1 MSSDFSKS
9 SLRAL
14 YAVVLAAISTT
25 SAYAQL
31 LDPAKPQQKPQDTTG
46 ALAGYD
52 MLGVK
57 LGMSEADAVAAIKKR
72 FPDGSPDAM
81 GRPMKIKQ
89 SDYMLVNPTN
99 RQPVRAG
106 VKFELR
112 PEQKSNYDFI
122 KVLVHDGKVW
132 AIWRDDMSS
141 KYDYDKMVGDLTAKY
156 AAARPIES
164 MFDVIE
170 GTKRS
175 SDGSKGASGV
185 ELYEGKCTGTP
196 LSHMANDS
204 IALQPG
210 CNKVLWVNYSITKT
224 AGVKS
229 MGAGGGQLVDLEAG
243 RHFFAAM
250 NGAAA
255 ARAHADNKRAGDAK
269 L

>member
-1 MSSDFSKS
+1 MTLDFARNSP
-9 SLRAL
+9 LRTLTMAAL
-14 YAVVLAAISTT
+14 IGLTV
-25 SAYAQL
+25 SARAQL
-31 LDPAKPQQKPQDTTG
+31 VDPSKPKPQDTTG
-46 ALAGYD
+46 AMAGYD

-57 LGMSEADAVAAIKKR
+57 LGMSEADAVAAIRKR

-89 SDYMLVNPTN
+89 TDYMLVNPSN

-106 VKFELR
+106 VRFELR

-122 KVLVHDGKVW
+122 KLLVHDGKVW
-132 AIWRDDMSS
+132 AVWRDDMSS
-141 KYDYDKMVGDLTAKY
+141 KYDYDKMVGELTTKY

-170 GTKRS
+170 GTKRT
-175 SDGSKGASGV
+175 SDGSKGTSGV
-185 ELYEGKCTGTP
+185 ELYDGKCTGTP
-196 LSHMANDS
+196 LSHMATDS

-229 MGAGGGQLVDLEAG
+229 IGAGGGQLVDLEAG
-243 RHFFAAM
+243 RMFFASM
-250 NGAAA
+250 NNAATA
-255 ARAHADNKRAGDAK
+255 KAQSDNKRGGDAK